1 MSIEC
6 LINLQVLLYL
16 SLKPTR
22 VSICKAEH
30 EGHICDSTGASVI
43 SLLPSICQ
51 SFWHFLCMTSRER
64 PVPRQTRPTQ
74 NDIHQPCTLAAFEK
88 LFPVV
93 THCFMKFVESKF
105 VGLISFISTVDS
117 NLCCIIHSGQAYTP
131 IWAVLSWHSLSSNL
145 SWHFSDLRQT
155 PQGKS
160 WLQYST
166 IQPEKKWTTSIQ
178 CTILLCTAYYFLIYL
193 FSKWNIV
200 YT

>member
-1 MSIEC
+1 MSYFHPFHHTPLTVQQHCQCVRPTCCLLRIKKRANEYPMFIRSEPNLVASFWAVSEKHTHFSSGISQVQVSIEC

-88 LFPVV
+88 LFP
-93 THCFMKFVESKF
+93 SL
-105 VGLISFISTVDS
+105 LIAS
-117 NLCCIIHSGQAYTP
+117 
-131 IWAVLSWHSLSSNL
+131 
-145 SWHFSDLRQT
+145 
-155 PQGKS
+155 
-160 WLQYST
+160 
-166 IQPEKKWTTSIQ
+166 
-178 CTILLCTAYYFLIYL
+178 
-193 FSKWNIV
+193 
-200 YT
+200 